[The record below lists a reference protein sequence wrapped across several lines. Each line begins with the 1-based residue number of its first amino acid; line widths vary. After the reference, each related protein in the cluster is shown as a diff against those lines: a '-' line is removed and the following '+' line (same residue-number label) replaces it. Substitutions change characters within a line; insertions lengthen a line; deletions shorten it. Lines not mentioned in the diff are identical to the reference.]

1 MKRMLPF
8 LIMVILLLGGCKP
21 AEDVRLSVGTEDG
34 GGSGYGTSAS
44 SVLQLSDFYS
54 VAQSSTRDNNL
65 LILGTPMYSL
75 GQSDTYT
82 LSDGSQIVLTYND
95 RGTLTDTLYT
105 DFETGKSY
113 SLFDKLVMI
122 GVLQA
127 TTGSQSGGDSGTSD
141 KPTTPSTDTPSGTAS
156 NIPAFSTKTYSRA
169 EFDGKLSLYLDRNTV
184 LTTFGYPNSFKGRT
198 YKYDSYIVDC
208 YNLSDGTQLLL
219 DYGYDRTSLRCAAIV
234 SGGMTKTYL
243 GSWSAQNKPADY
255 VRPRISLN
263 SVTALSKG
271 TAPQKAYEVLGEP
284 QWFEGK
290 ASDYKE
296 VYMLTDGNY
305 IYLIY
310 DSAHKA
316 LTGAYQL
323 KTDGTRLEVTLK

>member
-1 MKRMLPF
+1 MKRMLPI
-8 LIMVILLLGGCKP
+8 LTIVILMLGGCKP
-21 AEDVRLSVGTEDG
+21 AEDTRLSVGTEDG

-44 SVLQLSDFYS
+44 SVLQLSDFYG

-82 LSDGSQIVLTYND
+82 LTDGSQIVLTYND
-95 RGTLTDTLYT
+95 RGTLIDTLYT
-105 DFETGKSY
+105 EFETGKSY
-113 SLFDKLVMI
+113 SLFDKLVLI
-122 GVLQA
+122 GVLQGQSHSES
-127 TTGSQSGGDSGTSD
+127 GSGSTDEL
-141 KPTTPSTDTPSGTAS
+141 TTPSTDTSGPTVS
-156 NIPAFSTKTYSRA
+156 NVPAFSSKTYNRA
-169 EFDGKLSLYLDRNTV
+169 DFDGKLSLYLDRNTV
-184 LTTFGYPNSFKGRT
+184 LSTFGYPNSFKGRT

-219 DYGYDRTSLRCAAIV
+219 DYGYDRTSLRCAAII

-243 GSWSAQNKPADY
+243 GSWAAQSKPADF
-255 VRPRISLN
+255 VRTRISLN
-263 SVTALSKG
+263 SVTTLSKG
-271 TAPQKAYEVLGEP
+271 TAPQKVYESLGEP

-296 VYMLTDGNY
+296 VYMLTDGSY
-305 IYLIY
+305 IYLIF
-310 DSAHKA
+310 DSAHTA

-323 KTDGTRLEVTLK
+323 KADGTRLEVTLK